1 MKFSDRTWKIWP
13 FNTGDC
19 LIEVTVFVL
28 FIVFCVDIFNSNI
41 VASNDMKENIDFL
54 KELYKMIAFV
64 ELEMFI

>member
-1 MKFSDRTWKIWP
+1 MWP

-28 FIVFCVDIFNSNI
+28 FFVFCVDIFNSNI

>member
-1 MKFSDRTWKIWP
+1 M
-13 FNTGDC
+13 
-19 LIEVTVFVL
+19 TVFVL
-28 FIVFCVDIFNSNI
+28 FFVFCVDIFNSNI

>member
-28 FIVFCVDIFNSNI
+28 FIVFCVDILNSNI
-41 VASNDMKENIDFL
+41 VASNDMKGNIDFF

-64 ELEMFI
+64 ELDMFI